1 MNKQNKITNSV
12 VLVMGMTV
20 FSLLFSFVKEAV
32 FAHFYGASHTTD
44 AYTIAVQI
52 PTTLFAM
59 LSVAISNVALPYY
72 SKKLNSEGKEAARA
86 YASNLMTVITLIALL
101 LILVLEIFSGAAIK
115 LFAPGLEPEAE
126 KTAVLLFRLIL
137 PTVLL
142 TQLININ
149 TAISDVNKSFVL
161 PLFGSVILNAIYISA
176 VCFLA
181 QTAGIY
187 AAVLGVIVGTVVEF
201 AYSVLLRRRFVKYRL
216 ICNLADKDM
225 IGSVKRATPV
235 FIGIGVAEINK
246 TIDTMISSFLSAG
259 AVSMMN
265 YASKLTSAVSSLLIG
280 GITKVVY
287 PEFAECAAKEDEK
300 GMAESYLYSVKLT
313 VLILFAVITGG
324 ALLNREIICLVYF
337 RGAFDIQAVFGTA
350 PIFTAY
356 LTCLIFSALRQNSA
370 RVFYSYGDTKTPM
383 INTFL
388 GMVMNIALNLA
399 VYRTFGAVGI
409 AWATTATNMVVAGL
423 LMVRLRK
430 KNTQIHFR
438 QLLPLLLKVAAATLC
453 MAAVIAAG
461 RYGLKLL
468 GLYELTSFV
477 HNGAFTCV
485 AVIFGA
491 MVYFG
496 VLLLLKTSEVT
507 ALAKAFLPKKAK
519 R

>member
-72 SKKLNSEGKEAARA
+72 SKKLNSEGKETARA

-126 KTAVLLFRLIL
+126 KTAVSLFRLIL

-161 PLFGSVILNAIYISA
+161 PLFGSVILNTIYISA

-187 AAVLGVIVGTVVEF
+187 AAVLGVIAGTVVEF

-246 TIDTMISSFLSAG
+246 AIDTMISSFLEAG
-259 AVSMMN
+259 SVSLMN
-265 YASKLTSAVSSLLIG
+265 YAAKLTSAISSLLIG

-287 PEFAECAAKEDEK
+287 PEFAERAAKNDEK
-300 GMAESYLYSVKLT
+300 GLAESFLYSSRLT
-313 VLILFAVITGG
+313 LLLLVAVIAGG
-324 ALLNREIICLVYF
+324 TLLNKEIISLVYF
-337 RGAFDIQAVFGTA
+337 RGAFDLHAVYGAA

-356 LTCLIFSALRQNSA
+356 IVCLLFTAFRQNTS

-383 INTFL
+383 QNTL
-388 GMVMNIALNLA
+388 IGLLMNMVLNLLMA
-399 VYRTFGAVGI
+399 KPFGAVGI
-409 AWATTATNMVVAGL
+409 AWATALSTGVVSFL
-423 LMVRLRK
+423 LLYRIRK
-430 KNTQIHFR
+430 RNQNIHFR
-438 QLLPLLLKVAAATLC
+438 KLLPLLLRIAVATAC
-453 MAAVIAAG
+453 MAGVIIAG
-461 RYGLKLL
+461 RFLVRHL
-468 GLYELTSFV
+468 GLYDLTNFV
-477 HNGAFTCV
+477 SNAIFSILAILLGA
-485 AVIFGA
+485 I
-491 MVYFG
+491 VYFG
-496 VLLLLKTSEVT
+496 VLLLLKTEEIMPFVRR
-507 ALAKAFLPKKAK
+507 FLPGKAK
-519 R
+519 K